1 MTNAKAVGLTRDAGN
16 NFTTTIHQDTY
27 PLIQSTKC
35 DHRGRNVF
43 ITGASKGIGREM
55 ALSFAKAGAAN
66 IAVAA
71 RSEFGNIRDEIE
83 QAAKSASRPIPNVL
97 VLKLDVTDGGSVQ
110 HAASEFEKHCG
121 HLDILVN
128 NAGIVES
135 PFQLIGDIDPAVWW
149 TTMDVNLRGV
159 YLMTRAFLPL
169 LLRGD
174 TKIIVNVGSVAQ
186 NYITP
191 GASAYGVSKLALA
204 RFTEFID
211 AEYGKQGITA
221 ITIHPGAILTNLG
234 RRLPDYMAENGWMT
248 ETEYLP
254 ADTVVF
260 LTQQK
265 RPWLSGRYISATW
278 DMEELM
284 QKEDEIV
291 QGNLLK
297 LRMLV

>member
-1 MTNAKAVGLTRDAGN
+1 MDDKHLGN

-66 IAVAA
+66 VAVAA

-83 QAAKSASRPIPNVL
+83 QAAKSASRPVPNVL
-97 VLKLDVTDGGSVQ
+97 VLKLDVTDGRSVQ